1 MPPAEEKGSEPAPAE
16 PAKRSVASRRS
27 GGKFGGGGGGGGG
40 GGAAARRGRGK
51 FLNKPP
57 GADAADGE
65 EAAGG
70 TGTGTGS
77 GADAS
82 RKRKRREARRAAEAG
97 LASSLDE
104 AEALALELLG
114 LAEGTA
120 AALSAGA
127 AGRGGTGGEGAPSLD
142 EIASEAKRS
151 GQEYLRKVGRIHAL
165 LAPHANRVVP
175 YVAGAAI
182 SSASPPASA
191 SAPARAAEGG
201 EAKVDAGGDS
211 GDAPP
216 RRRNMDAARMEMRL
230 ATERRDVLRQF
241 LMLEKEVEAEAGQEG
256 DKQAQAKAG
265 DKRRRT

>member
-27 GGKFGGGGGGGGG
+27 GGKFGGGGGGGG
-40 GGAAARRGRGK
+40 AAARRGRGK

-57 GADAADGE
+57 GKDVADGE
-65 EAAGG
+65 GAAGGTG

-114 LAEGTA
+114 LAEGTV

>member
-27 GGKFGGGGGGGGG
+27 GGKLGGGGGG

-65 EAAGG
+65 GAAGGTG

-201 EAKVDAGGDS
+201 EAKVDA
-211 GDAPP
+211 
-216 RRRNMDAARMEMRL
+216 ARMEMRL

-241 LMLEKEVEAEAGQEG
+241 LMLEKEVEVEAEAGQEG

>member
-1 MPPAEEKGSEPAPAE
+1 MLIFSTESAAMPPAEEKGSEPAPAE

-27 GGKFGGGGGGGGG
+27 GGKFGGGGGG
-40 GGAAARRGRGK
+40 AAARRGRGK

-65 EAAGG
+65 GAAG
-70 TGTGTGS
+70 GTGTGS

-175 YVAGAAI
+175 YVAGAAT
-182 SSASPPASA
+182 SSTI
-191 SAPARAAEGG
+191 
-201 EAKVDAGGDS
+201 D
-211 GDAPP
+211 
-216 RRRNMDAARMEMRL
+216 RR
-230 ATERRDVLRQF
+230 
-241 LMLEKEVEAEAGQEG
+241 KCH
-256 DKQAQAKAG
+256 
-265 DKRRRT
+265 

>member
-27 GGKFGGGGGGGGG
+27 GGKFGGGGGGGG
-40 GGAAARRGRGK
+40 AAARRGRGK

-57 GADAADGE
+57 GADVADGE
-65 EAAGG
+65 GAAGG

-114 LAEGTA
+114 LAEGTV

>member
-27 GGKFGGGGGGGGG
+27 GGKFGGGGGGG
-40 GGAAARRGRGK
+40 AAARRGRGK

-65 EAAGG
+65 GAAG
-70 TGTGTGS
+70 GTGTGS

-175 YVAGAAI
+175 YVAGAAT
-182 SSASPPASA
+182 SSASPPASASA

>member
-27 GGKFGGGGGGGGG
+27 GGKFGGGGGGGG
-40 GGAAARRGRGK
+40 AAARRGRGK

-65 EAAGG
+65 GAAGG

-114 LAEGTA
+114 LAEGTV